1 VIELILKLLGLGF
14 KEYLLDR
21 FNWFDGGVVLLSA
34 VDISLIYSLDYM
46 GSGSGAI
53 TALRVLR
60 LVRIF

>member
-1 VIELILKLLGLGF
+1 MIELILKLLGLGF